1 MVERHGAQ
9 RLEPA
14 AGFVATAFDFGRRA
28 THISI
33 ATSVVSASVC
43 AVALTAPFAP
53 NAPLQ
58 ASPTIPV
65 GAKSL
70 QSAADVS
77 HDARTAAASRH
88 APVLELVEED
98 RIVAEADVRAR
109 DGISTKQRGVDRRLL
124 SSGSDIASGRAA
136 SREPSRAARP

>member
-58 ASPTIPV
+58 ASPTMPV

-77 HDARTAAASRH
+77 QLAHDLS
-88 APVLELVEED
+88 LERDTPRSLNSL
-98 RIVAEADVRAR
+98 RKTWIVAKP
-109 DGISTKQRGVDRRLL
+109 T
-124 SSGSDIASGRAA
+124 
-136 SREPSRAARP
+136 